1 MKRSILPFL
10 LTLLAYGAAPAQA
23 QTANTRVTTTVN
35 VDIPVVV
42 KLAGVDNITTVQS
55 LNLNSRNIL
64 FDANL
69 TASGRTFVTWR
80 GNTNANS
87 GFRVTVQRTAI
98 IGNGPSALAE
108 DIYVSGQSFPGGDTD
123 AVIASPYISGVAL
136 SNVSDTIP
144 DLFCTTS
151 KPGAANF
158 NVQLGIVAPSTDG
171 LGSVSTILTFVA
183 AAI

>member
-108 DIYVSGQSFPGGDTD
+108 DIYVSGQSSRFL
-123 AVIASPYISGVAL
+123 VIIILLAEYSGSKSIGFNYYRLKFVEEKIIFL
-136 SNVSDTIP
+136 SLFLMNVHP
-144 DLFCTTS
+144 
-151 KPGAANF
+151 AA
-158 NVQLGIVAPSTDG
+158 IVAQFA
-171 LGSVSTILTFVA
+171 ILFKVFVQPYPYLY
-183 AAI
+183 II